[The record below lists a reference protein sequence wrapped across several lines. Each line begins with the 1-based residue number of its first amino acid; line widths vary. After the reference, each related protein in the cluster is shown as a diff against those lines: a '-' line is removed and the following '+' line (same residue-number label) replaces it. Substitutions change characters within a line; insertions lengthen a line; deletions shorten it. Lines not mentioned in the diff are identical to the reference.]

1 MNTANLNHWG
11 ESFLN
16 LAGPM
21 LWQSSLLI
29 TIVFALDVLSTRKI
43 RPAIRHALWMVVLVK
58 LLLPP
63 ALALPTGAAW
73 WLWPVKAAPL
83 VPAIKHPTVTFD
95 TTPLPEN
102 FSLPPFP
109 QAPPPILSA
118 DARAML
124 ASGVVSV
131 GLLGWLVFQWPKAG
145 RKNRSTGAVP
155 EFENLLDDAQ
165 RLAGLRRRLQLR
177 LIDDAQ
183 SPAVYGLWRP
193 VILLPRALAEKLSEK
208 QLRAVLLHEAI
219 HVRRSDVWV
228 NCAQTLLQIFYWWH
242 PLLWLANARI
252 RRLREEAVDDAVML
266 ALRDEAEAYAPTL
279 LEVAKF
285 AFRRPLASLG
295 LVGILES
302 RSALRQRIERLVN
315 FRPPSQAGVTLLSLC
330 GIFVFSAV
338 ALPMG
343 QAPGPTVDL
352 IPANPPPAQASASSS
367 KPVILIEGRFFWMQ
381 TDNFQTLTAGL
392 PYDKTHH
399 DQIKADATQ
408 LAEINQR
415 INGLHA
421 EPFAHPFIQTSS
433 GTEADLNISDQTTSG
448 IEFDCTPVITD
459 RVVDLDFKV
468 RTTAVPV
475 SLHETDYLIVH
486 EHAIV
491 ETNGGFIVYFTHPY
505 NALSNLVLVI
515 GVKTIEQDTATAST
529 NAINQEIV
537 TETFKLEKR
546 VDKDKLDRLLR
557 EAGATTYLD
566 MGNGIWLEQGT
577 RSQITSVERIVRNL
591 NGYSSDNASTNS
603 ITATAGRD
611 AIYNKLKQ
619 IHLTVSYKD
628 TPLSKVIRDL
638 REKSLLVDPEKSGIN
653 FLFNPN
659 NANNP
664 SAVTSTAFA
673 GGAPG
678 SPAMVIDPATGLPVK
693 AAPTPPAADV
703 SQIKIN
709 LTLENA
715 TFTDLL
721 NAVCVGA
728 DHQIEYSVEDYGI
741 VFSEKASNTRQYE
754 MRTFKVNAHVFYS
767 TLEDKLGFTNTLSG
781 SIDDGRGFDRNTASA
796 LEKYFQSLGVN
807 WDPPKSIFYNDR
819 MGMLFVY
826 ATPKDLDAIER
837 AIQVLTYVPRQ
848 IHIKARFIEVPST
861 ADVAQDLLSMDK
873 GSGLGAGILTAP
885 KMEALL
891 HELESQKDTEELAE
905 PEATLLSGRQVQM
918 RATWMQQVVTNYAF
932 QWPHGNHLPS
942 VMPQIGDV
950 EFGPVID
957 AVPVVMADG
966 YTIGLK
972 ATAMHIQFFGYADAK
987 GFKGFTTNY
996 PAGKIQLP
1004 VVLPAMQ
1011 VSSASRQA
1019 LLYDGQTLVLFPRPE
1034 PVSYPPDEKSRQR
1047 VTEHIREAEKKEGKK
1062 TLVAFVTVTLID
1074 PAGNRIHS
1082 DDDRSFA
1089 QNGIPPQ
1096 PQVMPDMNM
1105 DFPAKGTTGSVWP

>member
-1 MNTANLNHWG
+1 MNIANLNHWG
-11 ESFLN
+11 ESFLD

-29 TIVFALDVLSTRKI
+29 TIVFTLDVLSARKI

-109 QAPPPILSA
+109 QAPPPILST

-124 ASGVVSV
+124 VSGVVSV

-145 RKNRSTGAVP
+145 RKNRTTGVAP

-165 RLAGLRRRLQLR
+165 RLAGLRRSLQLR

-219 HVRRSDVWV
+219 HVRRGDVWV
-228 NCAQTLLQIFYWWH
+228 NSAQTLLQIFYWWH

-315 FRPPSQAGVTLLSLC
+315 FRAPRQAGVTLLSLC
-330 GIFVFSAV
+330 GIFAFSAV

-352 IPANPPPAQASASSS
+352 VPANPPPAQASASSS

-399 DQIKADATQ
+399 DQIKADAAQ

-459 RVVDLDFKV
+459 GVVDLDFKV

-491 ETNGGFIVYFTHPY
+491 ETNGGFIVYFSHPY
-505 NALSNLVLVI
+505 NALSNLVLVV
-515 GVKTIEQDTATAST
+515 GVKTGMNAKHDSTLVQPVASASIEHSDAFINPFPHIQPAPSKVKDIDLTTRTFTVGLQALYAEVQEQTGQT
-529 NAINQEIV
+529 NIIRGLKE
-537 TETFKLEKR
+537 
-546 VDKDKLDRLLR
+546 LLS
-557 EAGATTYLD
+557 EAGVDFSPPRALFINNGMGVIFIRAT
-566 MGNGIWLEQGT
+566 
-577 RSQITSVERIVRNL
+577 
-591 NGYSSDNASTNS
+591 
-603 ITATAGRD
+603 
-611 AIYNKLKQ
+611 K
-619 IHLTVSYKD
+619 KD
-628 TPLSKVIRDL
+628 
-638 REKSLLVDPEKSGIN
+638 VDTFETI
-653 FLFNPN
+653 L
-659 NANNP
+659 
-664 SAVTSTAFA
+664 
-673 GGAPG
+673 
-678 SPAMVIDPATGLPVK
+678 IQLHCLP
-693 AAPTPPAADV
+693 
-703 SQIKIN
+703 
-709 LTLENA
+709 
-715 TFTDLL
+715 
-721 NAVCVGA
+721 
-728 DHQIEYSVEDYGI
+728 
-741 VFSEKASNTRQYE
+741 
-754 MRTFKVNAHVFYS
+754 
-767 TLEDKLGFTNTLSG
+767 
-781 SIDDGRGFDRNTASA
+781 
-796 LEKYFQSLGVN
+796 
-807 WDPPKSIFYNDR
+807 
-819 MGMLFVY
+819 
-826 ATPKDLDAIER
+826 
-837 AIQVLTYVPRQ
+837 QV
-848 IHIKARFIEVPST
+848 HIKARFVKVPST
-861 ADVAQDLLSMDK
+861 ADIIANMLPFDENGEVE
-873 GSGLGAGILTAP
+873 AGVLTAS
-885 KMEALL
+885 KMNTLL
-891 HELESQKDTEELAE
+891 HQLMSQKETQELAE
-905 PEATLLSGRQVQM
+905 PEATTLSARQVQM
-918 RATWMQQVVTNYAF
+918 RATMIQPVVTNFTYQIDSTNQQYA
-932 QWPHGNHLPS
+932 
-942 VMPQIGDV
+942 VIPQIAQV
-950 EFGPVID
+950 ETGPVFDI
-957 AVPVVMADG
+957 VPILLGDG
-966 YTIGLK
+966 YTINIK
-972 ATAMHIQFFGYADAK
+972 ATASQIDFERYAN
-987 GFKGFTTNY
+987 TNKSLS
-996 PAGKIQLP
+996 PSITDTISQKIELP
-1004 VVLPAMQ
+1004 IARPIFH
-1011 VSSASRQA
+1011 VSQASTQKNI
-1019 LLYDGQTLVLFPRPE
+1019 YDGQTLVLFPQPK
-1034 PVSYPPDEKSRQR
+1034 EKSDKPVPGSTLQ
-1047 VTEHIREAEKKEGKK
+1047 AEKKNDKK
-1062 TLVAFVTVTLID
+1062 ALVVFVTITLID
-1074 PAGNRIHS
+1074 PTANRIHS
-1082 DDDRSFA
+1082 DEKMPFA
-1089 QNGIPPQ
+1089 QNGIPAQ